1 MKNRQKIGFSKPII
15 ESDQFCIFVTMA
27 AKQDILQL
35 SFKEDLSLGFE
46 FLSINDRYARTQ
58 SNLRQP
64 HRAAFYLIL
73 WFKNGTP
80 VHTVDFHQVHPQ
92 PDSFLFVRKDAVQF
106 FDQQNAF
113 ETSTLLFTDTFFC
126 ETEQDHRF
134 LQSSPL
140 FNDFTGNQGPVP
152 LLGTNRLRDIWLWM
166 QQEESHPADT
176 FHSQMLRKYLYSF
189 LLEAE
194 REQLNKGK
202 GIRMQGANFEY
213 FINFKELL
221 EQHFRTEK
229 GIGFYATQL
238 FISAKVLT
246 HITQLMLGKT
256 PKQLLD
262 ERVLLEARRL
272 LVHTENPIK
281 TISFYIGFDETTNF
295 NKFFKKHSGQTPAAF
310 RESFL
315 PPKTTA

>member
-1 MKNRQKIGFSKPII
+1 
-15 ESDQFCIFVTMA
+15 MA

-35 SFKEDLSLGFE
+35 NFKEDISLGFE
-46 FLSINDRYARTQ
+46 FIPINDQYARTQ
-58 SNLRQP
+58 SNLRRP
-64 HRAAFYLIL
+64 HRASFYLIF

-80 VHTVDFHQVHPQ
+80 IHTVDFHPIHPQ

-106 FDQQNAF
+106 FDQQNTF
-113 ETSTLLFTDTFFC
+113 ETSTLLFTDIFFC

-134 LQSSPL
+134 LQSSTL
-140 FNDFTGNQGPVP
+140 FNDFTGSQGPIP
-152 LLGTNRLRDIWLWM
+152 IMGTNRLRDIWLWM
-166 QQEESHPADT
+166 QQEECNPVDP
-176 FHSQMLRKYLYSF
+176 FHAAMLRKYLYSF
-189 LLEAE
+189 MLEAE
-194 REQLNKGK
+194 REQLKQGK

-229 GIGFYATQL
+229 GIGFYADQL

-246 HITQLMLGKT
+246 NITHLMLGKT

-262 ERVLLEARRL
+262 ERVLLEAKRL

-281 TISFYIGFDETTNF
+281 TISLYIGFDETTNF
-295 NKFFKKHSGQTPAAF
+295 NKFFKKHSGQTPVTF
-310 RESFL
+310 RDAFL
-315 PPKTTA
+315 PLTTMA

>member
-1 MKNRQKIGFSKPII
+1 
-15 ESDQFCIFVTMA
+15 MA

-35 SFKEDLSLGFE
+35 SFKEDISLGFE
-46 FLSINDRYARTQ
+46 FIPINDHYARTQ
-58 SNLRQP
+58 SNLRRP
-64 HRAAFYLIL
+64 HRASFYLIF

-80 VHTVDFHQVHPQ
+80 IHTVDFHPIHPQ

-106 FDQQNAF
+106 FDQQNTF

-140 FNDFTGNQGPVP
+140 FNDFTGSQGPIP
-152 LLGTNRLRDIWLWM
+152 IMGTNRLRDIWLWM
-166 QQEESHPADT
+166 QQEESHPVDP
-176 FHSQMLRKYLYSF
+176 FHATMLRKYLYSF
-189 LLEAE
+189 MLEAE
-194 REQLNKGK
+194 REQLKQGK

-229 GIGFYATQL
+229 GIGFYADQL

-246 HITQLMLGKT
+246 HITHLMLGKT

-262 ERVLLEARRL
+262 ERVLLEAKRL

-281 TISFYIGFDETTNF
+281 TISLYIGFDETTNF

-310 RESFL
+310 REAFL
-315 PPKTTA
+315 PLTTMA